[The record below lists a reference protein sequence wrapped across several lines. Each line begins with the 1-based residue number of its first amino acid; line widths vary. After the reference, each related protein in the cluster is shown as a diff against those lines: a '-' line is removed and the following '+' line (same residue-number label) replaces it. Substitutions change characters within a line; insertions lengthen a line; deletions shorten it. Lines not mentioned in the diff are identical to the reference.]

1 MRQCL
6 LNLTINQKQPVKD
19 RKSFYEIVYTDEE
32 VFGNK
37 MQVAMRN
44 LLLKRM
50 ETSVG
55 PNRGGI
61 YHLKIIEEL

>member
-1 MRQCL
+1 M
-6 LNLTINQKQPVKD
+6 KD

>member
-6 LNLTINQKQPVKD
+6 LNLTINHKQPVKD
-19 RKSFYEIVYTDEE
+19 RKSFYEIVFTDEE

-44 LLLKRM
+44 LLLKQM

-55 PNRGGI
+55 PKTGGI